1 MKFNDLVAVVYTPER
16 VSDLQFITSNIK
28 LYLEDIGAS
37 AISIRMGWDNENEPC
52 WFASGHMKFK
62 TGLENDQMEWDR
74 RSGISKSFYVKGDTT
89 LELMKNL
96 LTKIGEFKSAKEL
109 AAIEV
114 NEIVARAATHVEGL
128 ADLQDQDF
136 NHDKAQEVA
145 AYLRGFL
152 KTKMLAHDSNVVEF
166 TKFDP
171 PEEDQLF

>member
-1 MKFNDLVAVVYTPER
+1 MKFNDLVNTVDTPES
-16 VSDLQFITSNIK
+16 VHDLRLITANIK
-28 LYLEDIGAS
+28 LYLEGIGADHTEVR
-37 AISIRMGWDNENEPC
+37 IGWDDDDEPY
-52 WFASGHMKFK
+52 WFASGNMKFK

-74 RSGISKSFYVKGDTT
+74 RSGISKSFYIRGETT
-89 LELMKNL
+89 RELMKNL

-114 NEIVARAATHVEGL
+114 NEIVAKAAAHVEGL

-152 KTKMLAHDSNVVEF
+152 KTKMLAHDPNVVEF

-171 PEEDQLF
+171 LEEDLSF